1 MNGGCY
7 FCGDHPAVLESGMPR
22 DPAIKHSLAV
32 CWKAEC
38 REKVVFTKGAENVR
52 P

>member
-22 DPAIKHSLAV
+22 DPTIKHSLAV
-32 CWKAEC
+32 CQKKEC
-38 REKVVFTKGAENVR
+38 REKVVFTKGAPNV
-52 P
+52 